1 MGGPSLLMSG
11 KPVILAPSLLAAD
24 FARLAEDIAAVE
36 ADSDWLHLDVMDGH
50 FVPNITFGPA
60 VVAAVKRVTDLP
72 LDVHLMIANP
82 DQYIGAFA
90 DAGADV
96 ITIHAEASV
105 HLHRS
110 IQAIKAAGCRAGV
123 ALNPHTPL
131 DVLRYVLA
139 DVDLVLLMTVNPGFG
154 GQSFIPAVVSKIE
167 LLVQWLQDAG
177 RYDDVHV
184 EVDGGINEA
193 TAPSVKEAGAD
204 VLVAGSAV
212 FGAADPRAV
221 LRRLRGA

>member
-1 MGGPSLLMSG
+1 MSG